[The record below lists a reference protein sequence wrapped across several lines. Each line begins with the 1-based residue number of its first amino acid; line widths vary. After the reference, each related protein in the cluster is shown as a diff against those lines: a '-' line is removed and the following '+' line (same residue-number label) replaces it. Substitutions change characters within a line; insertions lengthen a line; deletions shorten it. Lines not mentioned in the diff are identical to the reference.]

1 MKKILTY
8 LFEGNKLSAAE
19 ATEIM
24 LKIGKGIYSE
34 AEFASFLTVFL
45 MRPITAEE
53 LNGFREAM
61 FQLSLKTDLSEFET
75 IDVVGTGG
83 DGKDTFNISTL
94 ASFILAGAGL
104 KVAKH
109 GNYASSSK
117 SGSSNVL
124 EHFGYQFSSNS
135 DKLKKEIENAGI
147 CFLHAPLFHP
157 AMKFIAPV
165 RRAMKV
171 KTFFNI
177 LGPMINPSAPKYQLL
192 GVYNQ
197 EVFELYKNVYKNLPV
212 KYSIINNV
220 DGYDEISLTDNARV
234 ATNNSDKI
242 IKPTDFGFSKIAG
255 EDLFSGESVKEA
267 AVIFKQILT
276 GNGTEAQNNVVIA
289 NAALGLQCVFPEKNL
304 EECVSIAKESL
315 ESKKALHAFK
325 KLIP

>member
-242 IKPTDFGFSKIAG
+242 IKPTDFGFSKIEG
-255 EDLFSGESVKEA
+255 KDLFSGETVKDA
-267 AVIFKQILT
+267 GVIFKQILT

-289 NAALGLQCVFPEKNL
+289 NAALGLQCVSPEKNL
-304 EECVSIAKESL
+304 EECVSLAKESL
-315 ESKKALHAFK
+315 ESKKAFQAFK
-325 KLIP
+325 KMIP